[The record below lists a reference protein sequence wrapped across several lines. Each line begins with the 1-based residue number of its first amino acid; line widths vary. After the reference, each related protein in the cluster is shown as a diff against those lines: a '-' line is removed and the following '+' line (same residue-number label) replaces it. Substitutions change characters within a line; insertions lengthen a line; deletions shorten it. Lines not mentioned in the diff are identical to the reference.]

1 MISRISCLLVIGALF
16 LYGCGSKTEEGGGP
30 GGPGA
35 GGPGAGGQRSGGG
48 EGRQGGGPGGQG
60 GGQGARQGGGE
71 GRPGGGGPGGAG
83 GRGGRGPSGPTSV
96 EAFIVQPQ
104 IISEHLEVPG
114 TLYPNEETIIKSE
127 VNGRIVE
134 INFEEG
140 TFVQKGAL
148 LVKLFDRDLQAQYN
162 KLKVQLDIAKKT
174 AERQKEL
181 LAINGISQQDYD
193 LLSLNVDN
201 LNADIESLKISISK
215 TEIRAPYAGKIG
227 LRGVSIGAYISSQ
240 DIITTLRQVDALK
253 LEFSIPEK
261 YAAEMKKGHKVQFV
275 VDGGRG
281 PHNATVSATEGSV
294 ELTTRTLRVRAL
306 VTEKSSDLVPGAF
319 ARINLQMG
327 ENNGALMIPTQA
339 IIPGAR
345 NKQVII
351 AKRDSAFFVN
361 VKTGVRDSSYVEI
374 LDGLKKGDTVVTTGV
389 MVVRP
394 KSQIRITKV
403 NRYK

>member
-1 MISRISCLLVIGALF
+1 MISRISCLFLLGALF
-16 LYGCGSKTEEGGGP
+16 LYGCGSKSEEGTGP

-35 GGPGAGGQRSGGG
+35 GGREGRAGGAGEGRGGEGRGGAGREGGG
-48 EGRQGGGPGGQG
+48 EGRQGGGEARGGA
-60 GGQGARQGGGE
+60 GAE
-71 GRPGGGGPGGAG
+71 GRG
-83 GRGGRGPSGPTSV
+83 GRGGRGPSGPISV

-104 IISEHLEVPG
+104 IISERLEVPG
-114 TLYPNEETIIKSE
+114 TLFPNEETIIKSE

-134 INFEEG
+134 INFQEG

-148 LVKLFDRDLQAQYN
+148 LVKLFDRDLQATYN

-193 LLSLNVDN
+193 LLALSVDN
-201 LNADIESLKISISK
+201 LNADIESLKISIGK
-215 TEIRAPYAGKIG
+215 TEIRAPYTGKIG
-227 LRGVSIGAYISSQ
+227 LRNVSMGAYISSQ

-261 YAAEMKKGHKVQFV
+261 YAAEMAKGHKVQFV

-281 PHNATVSATEGSV
+281 SHNATVMATEGSV

-319 ARINLQMG
+319 ARINLQLG
-327 ENNGALMIPTQA
+327 QNNGALMIPTQS

-345 NKQVII
+345 NKQVIL
-351 AKRDSAFFVN
+351 AKRDSAFFVT

-374 LDGLKKGDTVVTTGV
+374 LDGLKRGDTVVTTGI

-394 KSQIRITKV
+394 KSKINVTKV